1 MKMPCFLF
9 KLRGSWKATQF
20 YFRVSKRFFVSPMKL
35 LPYFSLLSDCHS
47 SLFCK
52 EIVILVFYSRLPQSY
67 DQNTKLHKTLC
78 SRVSGKNK
86 ENINLQSHLS
96 LDFFFLFKKCSR
108 RLLKSGDRNR
118 IADSVCRGSLISVS
132 CFWFHQSYD
141 WNIKQYKLLV

>member
-9 KLRGSWKATQF
+9 KLRGSQKATQF
-20 YFRVSKRFFVSPMKL
+20 YFRVSKRFFASPMKL

-52 EIVILVFYSRLPQSY
+52 ESVILVFYSRLPQSY

-78 SRVSGKNK
+78 LRVGSKNK

-96 LDFFFLFKKCSR
+96 LDFFLFKKCSR

-132 CFWFHQSYD
+132 CFWFHQSYY
-141 WNIKQYKLLV
+141 WNIKQDKLLV